1 MKRIAAIDIGSN
13 AIRMLICYVIPFG
26 KENIYQKNLYLRLP
40 LRLGEDSFIDGIIS
54 EDKIKTLSEALISFR
69 YIMRVHKV
77 QEYQIYATSAL
88 RESRNSS
95 SVILKVKKATGLNIN
110 IINGLKEA
118 KIIAEG
124 NLLSK
129 LDYNKNY
136 LYVDVGGGSTEY
148 SILKKGEKKKSKSFK
163 FGTVRLLNNSDV
175 SSTKK
180 KINKWLTTNI
190 DLKDKIK
197 LYATGGNINKIQS
210 MSGTKNG
217 KPISYISI
225 KDLLNKMIDCDYKE
239 RMIKFNLTP
248 DRADVIIPALEIFIL
263 TMESV
268 NANKMFIPK
277 TGLVDGMIKEIFNEK
292 NGNKLNP

>member
-1 MKRIAAIDIGSN
+1 MKKIAAIDIGSN
-13 AIRMLICYVIPFG
+13 AVRMLICYVIPFG
-26 KENIYQKNLYLRLP
+26 KENIYQKNSYLRLP
-40 LRLGEDSFIDGIIS
+40 LRLGEDSFTDGIIS
-54 EDKIKTLSEALISFR
+54 EDKIKTLSEALISFK

-163 FGTVRLLNNSDV
+163 SGTVRLLNNSDV